1 MFPDRKKLPAFHE
14 NDLEEILKR
23 FKLWKK
29 LENRELTCAICG
41 SILSKE
47 NFGCIF
53 LSKESAV
60 NVACS
65 NPECLERVHEE
76 I

>member
-23 FKLWKK
+23 FKLWNK
-29 LENRELTCAICG
+29 LENNQLRCILCGLTV
-41 SILSKE
+41 SKI

-53 LSKESAV
+53 LSKDGLV
-60 NVACS
+60 KVVCS
-65 NPECLERVHEE
+65 YPECLEKVYKE

>member
-1 MFPDRKKLPAFHE
+1 MFSDRKKFPAFHE
-14 NDLEEILKR
+14 NNIEGILKR

-29 LENRELTCAICG
+29 FENKELMCAICS
-41 SILSKE
+41 SILFKE

-53 LSKESAV
+53 LSKEGVVS
-60 NVACS
+60 VACS